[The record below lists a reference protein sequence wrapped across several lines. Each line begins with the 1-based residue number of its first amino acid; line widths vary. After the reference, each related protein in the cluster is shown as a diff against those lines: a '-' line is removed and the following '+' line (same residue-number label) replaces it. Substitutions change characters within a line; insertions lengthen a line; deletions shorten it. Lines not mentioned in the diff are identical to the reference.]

1 MSLIVFSALGVVFV
15 VNADNGKVGQFTAL
29 EAIVL
34 SNYFSGLAHNALADL
49 ITTGDEQ
56 YAEEANDLFD
66 FSDALN
72 DSAVESVF
80 G

>member
-1 MSLIVFSALGVVFV
+1 MSLIVFTSFGVVFV
-15 VNADNGKVGQFTAL
+15 VNADNGKVAQFTAL

-34 SNYFSGLAHNALADL
+34 SNYFCGLAHDALADL
-49 ITTGDEQ
+49 VTTENPEFT
-56 YAEEANDLFD
+56 EEANDLFE

-72 DSAVESVF
+72 DAAVESVF